1 MTLRYKLISALSIFF
16 LLALLLPPGANN
28 ITTVSAGGYCDWASF
43 VADVTI
49 PDGVPVVPG
58 YVFKKTWR
66 LKNIGT
72 CTWTTSYKL
81 VFVSGTQM
89 GSVSAL
95 NIPKETAPG
104 QTIDLT
110 ISLTAP
116 TAPGKYSGY
125 WALQNPASGIFGI
138 GQTANKPF
146 WVTINVVSK
155 AAPIYSFI
163 AQAPNATWVTE
174 ASGKL
179 TFPGFYGDPR
189 GFVMV
194 YDRPILE
201 NGIPANGSGILMGP
215 PAEYN
220 EHVYGKF
227 PPRVVK
233 RGDRFQA
240 VASCEYGSKGC
251 NVTFVLQYQVDGTGT
266 RSFWNLRKELK
277 NTPTVV
283 DLNISS
289 LEGKNVTFI
298 LLVRPNGTSTLDRAL
313 WVNPVITNVNDPAPV
328 IPTVTPIPVTAV
340 PTISTLPPGTS
351 NCNRATFVT
360 DVTVPDGTVFTPGQS
375 FTKTWRIR
383 NNGTCTW
390 TTDYSMV
397 FSTGD
402 QLGGT
407 TPVKLTSTVA
417 PGQTIDL
424 SQNLVAPNT
433 AGSYRGYWLLSNASG
448 TLFGI
453 GPTANKAFWL
463 AINVSNTLP
472 PSSANGYDFVANVCN
487 AQWSSGVG
495 AIPCPS
501 SSATNGSITVV
512 NNPLLENN
520 TVDSRPA
527 LLAIPHNAFNGY
539 VQGIFPPFAVQS
551 GDRFK
556 SILNC
561 EFGHTGCYVVYRLDY
576 QIDNGP
582 IQNFWSRGER
592 YEGQYAQADVD
603 LSALAG
609 QNVKFILRVDANGA
623 PTGDRAMWVA
633 PAIVRSGGA
642 VPTVPASTATS
653 TPVPTAGPG
662 STFTPTPA
670 ASPILPTATSTPLSP
685 ATATSAPPA
694 TTGKSTYINQK
705 YGFQFIYPNT
715 GVITSSSE
723 NFAHMIL
730 PIFPGTNLVE
740 KYLDVTVFENVP
752 TCTSPLTQGYAP
764 GGFSSETVIINGVQF
779 VKESGQEAGAGQIYD
794 WVAYSTQKGNACTS
808 MSFVLH
814 STNPSNYP
822 SPPPFYN
829 KTAESA
835 VFTEIMST
843 FSWMLP

>member
-1 MTLRYKLISALSIFF
+1 
-16 LLALLLPPGANN
+16 
-28 ITTVSAGGYCDWASF
+28 
-43 VADVTI
+43 
-49 PDGVPVVPG
+49 
-58 YVFKKTWR
+58 
-66 LKNIGT
+66 
-72 CTWTTSYKL
+72 
-81 VFVSGTQM
+81 
-89 GSVSAL
+89 
-95 NIPKETAPG
+95 
-104 QTIDLT
+104 
-110 ISLTAP
+110 
-116 TAPGKYSGY
+116 
-125 WALQNPASGIFGI
+125 
-138 GQTANKPF
+138 
-146 WVTINVVSK
+146 
-155 AAPIYSFI
+155 
-163 AQAPNATWVTE
+163 
-174 ASGKL
+174 
-179 TFPGFYGDPR
+179 
-189 GFVMV
+189 
-194 YDRPILE
+194 
-201 NGIPANGSGILMGP
+201 
-215 PAEYN
+215 
-220 EHVYGKF
+220 
-227 PPRVVK
+227 
-233 RGDRFQA
+233 
-240 VASCEYGSKGC
+240 
-251 NVTFVLQYQVDGTGT
+251 
-266 RSFWNLRKELK
+266 
-277 NTPTVV
+277 
-283 DLNISS
+283 
-289 LEGKNVTFI
+289 
-298 LLVRPNGTSTLDRAL
+298 
-313 WVNPVITNVNDPAPV
+313 
-328 IPTVTPIPVTAV
+328 
-340 PTISTLPPGTS
+340 
-351 NCNRATFVT
+351 
-360 DVTVPDGTVFTPGQS
+360 
-375 FTKTWRIR
+375 
-383 NNGTCTW
+383 
-390 TTDYSMV
+390 
-397 FSTGD
+397 
-402 QLGGT
+402 
-407 TPVKLTSTVA
+407 
-417 PGQTIDL
+417 
-424 SQNLVAPNT
+424 
-433 AGSYRGYWLLSNASG
+433 
-448 TLFGI
+448 
-453 GPTANKAFWL
+453 
-463 AINVSNTLP
+463 
-472 PSSANGYDFVANVCN
+472 
-487 AQWSSGVG
+487 
-495 AIPCPS
+495 
-501 SSATNGSITVV
+501 
-512 NNPLLENN
+512 
-520 TVDSRPA
+520 
-527 LLAIPHNAFNGY
+527 
-539 VQGIFPPFAVQS
+539 
-551 GDRFK
+551 
-556 SILNC
+556 
-561 EFGHTGCYVVYRLDY
+561 VVYRLDY